1 MTTNALMQ
9 SVNVVSCLRYR
20 HNKKKKYKL
29 NNQQMFER
37 SKRNLKASWNLTI
50 NDSRTQRSI
59 NTKAMNSEM
68 VSETIRDFIL
78 YTDFYIHILLY
89 HIIALLH

>member
-20 HNKKKKYKL
+20 HNRKKKYKL

-37 SKRNLKASWNLTI
+37 SKRNLKASWNLTV
-50 NDSRTQRSI
+50 NDSRSQGS
-59 NTKAMNSEM
+59 NKNKNKSNE
-68 VSETIRDFIL
+68 
-78 YTDFYIHILLY
+78 
-89 HIIALLH
+89 